1 MLLKYVVLPLLM
13 LMQLATKVFGNVFGG
28 LRRPESNFAD
38 FRNASLT
45 FYYSDGAFE
54 DDEFI

>member
-1 MLLKYVVLPLLM
+1 M
-13 LMQLATKVFGNVFGG
+13 FGR
-28 LRRPESNFAD
+28 LRGPEFNFAA

-45 FYYSDGAFE
+45 IYSDGAFE